1 MKFRSP
7 DSEKCIFL
15 GFLEITHTYIHYIY
29 RMENLSRVFFK
40 EKKNKRTHEEIE
52 LKRFITQS
60 MSFTGC
66 RIVLGKM
73 INCVYLEKMEVEV

>member
-15 GFLEITHTYIHYIY
+15 GFLEITHSYIHYIY
-29 RMENLSRVFFK
+29 RMENLSRVLFK
-40 EKKNKRTHEEIE
+40 EKKKTNAHMKR
-52 LKRFITQS
+52 LSFITQS

-73 INCVYLEKMEVEV
+73 INCVYLEKMEVDV

>member
-7 DSEKCIFL
+7 DSDKCIFL

-40 EKKNKRTHEEIE
+40 EKKTTNAHMKR
-52 LKRFITQS
+52 LSFITQS

-73 INCVYLEKMEVEV
+73 INCVYLEKMDVEV

>member
-1 MKFRSP
+1 
-7 DSEKCIFL
+7 
-15 GFLEITHTYIHYIY
+15 
-29 RMENLSRVFFK
+29 MENLSRVFFK